1 MGHVH
6 PFLRRAK
13 SARTEEKA
21 RPSKR
26 AMSSRCK
33 SASAAWPDNP
43 AKQLGRAQ
51 RATACGVQ
59 RNVGSPPHSALV
71 LTLLGPLHTPSDVP
85 ELMCM
90 ARRLQD
96 AAAIGMRPRLWA
108 CWQRTRTMMP
118 CRAKMRMC

>member
-1 MGHVH
+1 
-6 PFLRRAK
+6 
-13 SARTEEKA
+13 
-21 RPSKR
+21 
-26 AMSSRCK
+26 MSSRCK

-43 AKQLGRAQ
+43 AKQLRRDQ

-96 AAAIGMRPRLWA
+96 AAAIAKDRPLPPRSSSGSRSTPW
-108 CWQRTRTMMP
+108 TTS
-118 CRAKMRMC
+118 